1 MLSRLVLLLLL
12 LAGVPVAAANL
23 RGIEIGGGARPEIA
37 VVLDGPVAAP
47 KSFVLDDPL
56 RLIVD
61 FDGVAP
67 VRRSVDGGGVVVRVR
82 AGQFD
87 LQTVRLVIELSRPM
101 TIIAA
106 RQSGNGRLLL
116 QLAPVSREQFNA
128 RLGKPR
134 MVVTPFVTAG
144 KAASATADFDLP
156 ADAFGAAPSP
166 PAPEIAKSDL
176 PQTEAAAPESPALQR
191 RGGKL
196 PIVMIDAGHGGKDV
210 GATPAEGEGV
220 PVGRYEKDITL
231 AIARATAAAL
241 NRSGQVKALLTRDND
256 RFIPLGGRIAIA
268 RRAKADLFISIHADS
283 APNLLAR
290 GASVYTL
297 SETASDAVA
306 ARLAARENQ
315 ADIIGGVNLGV
326 EAPGVGD
333 IMIDLARRDTLNRS
347 VAFAETLQRSLESR
361 IGFRGE
367 FHHFAGFYVLKAPDV
382 PSVLLETG
390 YVSNVEDAR
399 FLFSPEGQAAI
410 AQGIAH
416 AVETFLRRGK

>member
-1 MLSRLVLLLLL
+1 MLSRLALLLLL
-12 LAGVPVAAANL
+12 LAGVPAAAAQL

-47 KSFVLDDPL
+47 KSFVLDSPL

-67 VRRSVDGGGVVVRVR
+67 VRRSVDGGGVVMRVR

-87 LQTVRLVIELSRPM
+87 PQTVRLVIELSRPM
-101 TIIAA
+101 TFIAA
-106 RQSGNGRLLL
+106 RQAADGRLLL
-116 QLAPVSREQFNA
+116 QLAPVSRAQFDA

-134 MVVTPFVTAG
+134 VVVAPFITAG
-144 KAASATADFDLP
+144 KAAAATADFGLP
-156 ADAFGAAPSP
+156 ADAFGAAPP
-166 PAPEIAKSDL
+166 VPAAETAKAEVPPPETPAPRPRS
-176 PQTEAAAPESPALQR
+176 
-191 RGGKL
+191 GKL
-196 PIVMIDAGHGGKDV
+196 PVVMIDAGHGGKDV
-210 GATPAEGEGV
+210 GATPAEGDGV

-241 NRSGQVKALLTRDND
+241 NNGGQVRALLTRNDD

-283 APNLLAR
+283 APNILAR

-315 ADIIGGVNLGV
+315 ADIIAGVNLGV

-399 FLFSPEGQAAI
+399 LLFSPEGQAAI
-410 AQGIAH
+410 AQGIVQ

>member
-1 MLSRLVLLLLL
+1 MLSRLVLMFLL
-12 LAGVPVAAANL
+12 LAGVPAASANL
-23 RGIEIGGGARPEIA
+23 RGIEIGGGARPEIT
-37 VVLDGPVAAP
+37 VVLDGAVAAP

-87 LQTVRLVIELSRPM
+87 PQTVRLVIELSRPM

-106 RQSGNGRLLL
+106 RQAGDSRLLL
-116 QLAPVSREQFNA
+116 QLAPVSRDQFNA

-144 KAASATADFDLP
+144 RAATATADFDLP
-156 ADAFGAAPSP
+156 ADAFGAPSP
-166 PAPEIAKSDL
+166 PPPETAKADQ
-176 PQTEAAAPESPALQR
+176 PEADAAAPESPAPQR

-210 GATPAEGEGV
+210 GATPAEGDGI
-220 PVGRYEKDITL
+220 PPGRYEKDITL

-241 NRSGQVKALLTRDND
+241 NRSGQVKALLTRDDD

-283 APNLLAR
+283 APNILAR

-315 ADIIGGVNLGV
+315 SDIIAGVNLGV

-399 FLFSPEGQAAI
+399 FLISTEGQAAI
-410 AQGIAH
+410 AQGIAQ

>member
-1 MLSRLVLLLLL
+1 MLSRLALLLLL
-12 LAGVPVAAANL
+12 LAGVPAAAAQL

-47 KSFVLDDPL
+47 KSFVLDSPL

-67 VRRSVDGGGVVVRVR
+67 VRRSVDGGGVVMRVR

-87 LQTVRLVIELSRPM
+87 PQTVRLVIELSRPM
-101 TIIAA
+101 TFIAA
-106 RQSGNGRLLL
+106 RQAADGRLLL
-116 QLAPVSREQFNA
+116 QLAPVSRAQFDA

-134 MVVTPFVTAG
+134 VVVAPFITAG
-144 KAASATADFDLP
+144 KAAAATADFDLP
-156 ADAFGAAPSP
+156 ADAFGAAPP
-166 PAPEIAKSDL
+166 VPAAETAKAEVPPPETPAPRPRS
-176 PQTEAAAPESPALQR
+176 
-191 RGGKL
+191 GKL
-196 PIVMIDAGHGGKDV
+196 PVVMIDAGHGGKDV
-210 GATPAEGEGV
+210 GATPAEGDGV

-241 NRSGQVKALLTRDND
+241 NNGGQVRALLTRNDD

-283 APNLLAR
+283 APNILAR

-315 ADIIGGVNLGV
+315 ADIIAGVNLGV

-399 FLFSPEGQAAI
+399 LLFSPEGQAAI
-410 AQGIAH
+410 AQGIVQ